1 MIQINVYLVDGR
13 IYEYKVAN
21 ATKAR
26 EHAHRIINYG
36 WRNWEEG
43 LECYYPT
50 WQVLKVTFAMDT
62 KDEMAGKYFAKPR
75 MNQI

>member
-1 MIQINVYLVDGR
+1 MCEISVYMQDGR
-13 IYEYKVAN
+13 IFVYEVSN
-21 ATKAR
+21 STKAR

-43 LECYYPT
+43 RECYYPVH
-50 WQVLKVTFAMDT
+50 QVLKVTFSMGI
-62 KDEMAGKYFAKPR
+62 KDEMAGKYFARPR

>member
-1 MIQINVYLVDGR
+1 MTTISVYLVDGR
-13 IYEYKVAN
+13 IFDYEVAN

-43 LECYYPT
+43 RECYYPV
-50 WQVLKVTFAMDT
+50 WQVLKVTFPMDT

-75 MNQI
+75 IAQI